1 MVRQFTPLA
10 LAMTLLVAAG
20 ANAQDPRGRTT
31 VRTGPFGSVV
41 SMRDDGDR
49 LVLGLSTSSGGM
61 RDTLGLLIS
70 SITPGSP
77 AEKAGLEEG
86 NRITAIN
93 AVSLK
98 LIPTDASDPEMAG
111 VLGRRFQR
119 ELEKMKAGEAVTLRV
134 YANGQ
139 NREVKITPV
148 RADELR
154 SGPGSRRARLD
165 DRPTIGASLGG
176 FPSPR
181 DTLGVFI
188 ISVAEDGPL
197 AKAGVFEGSRIASI
211 NGVDLRVPSADV
223 GDEFMTSSRV
233 RRLTREVE
241 KLEAGGNAELRVYS
255 NGQYRNVT
263 VKTVKRSELKQDG
276 GVSIFHSGGGS
287 GFVMPPMLDM
297 PGFRFDMNHDV
308 DGDARRR
315 IEEAMRGS
323 QIQLRSLMDRL
334 RDDGSLQELQGRLR
348 DSDGSLREMMERLQ
362 DNDGSIRELMDK
374 LRDSKESLELQE
386 LLRGRPERVRISG
399 DSGLDPSDRAAIE
412 QGVQKFEYTTA
423 PFRSALTTSL
433 DAPTAARFVS
443 TFDTQPFFQQGIQP
457 PATGGHGFRAQ
468 GLQGA
473 QGGQA
478 TRVRQGPPNGGAAY
492 ARSGEP
498 SANGSVFMLEGIR
511 FSPINAQLGSYLGA
525 GSERGL
531 LVLEIDDTWSG
542 LIAGDVLL
550 SVDGRPVVRERN
562 DIAIV
567 IDPSR
572 ELPVEILRS
581 GETVKTTLRRR

>member
-1 MVRQFTPLA
+1 MVRQFMPLA
-10 LAMTLLVAAG
+10 LATALLVAAS
-20 ANAQDPRGRTT
+20 ANAQDQRSRST

-41 SMRDDGDR
+41 SMRDDGNR

-61 RDTLGLLIS
+61 RDTLGLLVS

-93 AVSLK
+93 GVSLK
-98 LIPTDASDPEMAG
+98 LIASDASDPEMAG

-119 ELEKMKAGEAVTLRV
+119 ELEKMKPGEAVTLRV

-139 NREVKITPV
+139 NREVKVTPV

-154 SGPGSRRARLD
+154 STGTRRARLD

-181 DTLGVFI
+181 DTLGVFV

-263 VKTVKRSELKQDG
+263 VKAVKRSELKQDAQI
-276 GVSIFHSGGGS
+276 SIFHSGTGTGV
-287 GFVMPPMLDM
+287 FVPPMLDM
-297 PGFRFDMNHDV
+297 QGFRFDMNHDI
-308 DGDARRR
+308 DSEARRR
-315 IEEAMRGS
+315 IEEAMRGNE
-323 QIQLRSLMDRL
+323 IQLRSLQERL
-334 RDDGSLQELQGRLR
+334 RDTG
-348 DSDGSLREMMERLQ
+348 GSLRELQERL
-362 DNDGSIRELMDK
+362 RENGGM
-374 LRDSKESLELQE
+374 LELQE
-386 LLRGRPERVRISG
+386 LLRTPPERLRISG
-399 DSGLDPSDRAAIE
+399 DSGIDAADRAAIE
-412 QGVQKFEYTTA
+412 QGFQTFQYTMA
-423 PFRSALTTSL
+423 PFHTAVSTSG
-433 DAPTAARFVS
+433 DAPATALFTS
-443 TFDTQPFFQQGIQP
+443 TVDVQPFFDQEVQP
-457 PATGGHGFRAQ
+457 PAAGGLGFRAQ

-473 QGGQA
+473 QAGQA
-478 TRVRQGPPNGGAAY
+478 TQVRQGRSNGGAAY

-511 FSPINAQLGSYLGA
+511 FSPINAQLASYLGA

-550 SVDGRPVVRERN
+550 SVDGRAVVRAQN

-572 ELPVEILRS
+572 DLPVEILRS